1 VILLAAE
8 PAGLRAE
15 TPRGPDELEWPGPRI
30 AFGTNEVVHAGYEA
44 PQTPSSSKPAEAPDA
59 RPASPRSDEGSSAKG
74 ASGTARPGTTP
85 LLPPRPEKAR
95 DAPRGAPW
103 GGPSSWLNV
112 AGSLAAVLGLFFIL
126 AWALRKTT
134 PAACPVL
141 PPEVLEVLGR
151 APLAGRQ
158 QVHLIRLGRKLVLVS
173 VTPAGV
179 EALCEVTE
187 AEEVDRL
194 AGLCRQ
200 GRPDSATA
208 TFRQVFHQLA
218 GTSAGRVR

>member
-1 VILLAAE
+1 M
-8 PAGLRAE
+8 
-15 TPRGPDELEWPGPRI
+15 
-30 AFGTNEVVHAGYEA
+30 
-44 PQTPSSSKPAEAPDA
+44 
-59 RPASPRSDEGSSAKG
+59 
-74 ASGTARPGTTP
+74 ARPGTTP
-85 LLPPRPEKAR
+85 LAPPRSEKAR
-95 DAPRGAPW
+95 DVPRAAPW

-112 AGSLAAVLGLFFIL
+112 AGSLAAVLGLFFLL

-134 PAACPVL
+134 PVACPLL
-141 PPEVLEVLGR
+141 PTEVVEVLGR
-151 APLAGRQ
+151 APLASRQ

-179 EALCEVTE
+179 EALCEVTD
-187 AEEVDRL
+187 AEEADRL

-218 GTSAGRVR
+218 GVSAGRSR